1 MITRRYTMKMLI
13 PRGAAAA
20 VLTIVL
26 AGGAVEVRGQE
37 LPDAKDIVARYQ
49 EAVGGAA
56 VLQGRTSMHARGQF
70 SMPALGISGAL
81 ESFAARPNRSAMR
94 IEVPGFGEIRA
105 GYTGAVGWSMNP
117 AEGPRLMQGGEA
129 QQMADE
135 SQFDSSLR
143 LPELITSVTTVEHTK
158 LGGRD
163 CIKVKVIWKSGRET
177 FDCYS
182 GETGLLVGTMSTQQS
197 AMGTVEAVT
206 LYDEYRE
213 FDGVRMATRV
223 TVQAA
228 GMEQILTIDEV
239 SFNSVPDSALEPP
252 AQIKALIDR

>member
-1 MITRRYTMKMLI
+1 MKRLLHSS
-13 PRGAAAA
+13 AAAA
-20 VLTIVL
+20 VLYVIL
-26 AGGAVEVRGQE
+26 AGSAAGVRAQE
-37 LPDAKDIVARYQ
+37 LPDAKDVIARYQ

-56 VLQGRTSMHARGQF
+56 VLQRHTSMHARGKF
-70 SMPALGISGAL
+70 AMPALGITGEL

-94 IEVPGFGEIRA
+94 VEVPGFGEIRA

-135 SQFDSSLR
+135 SHFESSLR
-143 LPELITSVTTVEHTK
+143 LPELITSAATVEHTK

-163 CIKVKVIWKSGRET
+163 CIKVQLTWKSGRET

-182 GETGLLVGTMSTQQS
+182 EETGLLVGTMAKQES
-197 AMGTVEAVT
+197 AMGTVDAVT
-206 LYDEYRE
+206 LYDDYRE
-213 FDGVRMATRV
+213 FEGVRMATRI
-223 TVQAA
+223 TVQVA
-228 GMEQILTIDEV
+228 GMEQVLTLHEV
-239 SFNSVPDSALEPP
+239 TYDSVPESAFEPP

>member
-1 MITRRYTMKMLI
+1 MKKLI
-13 PRGAAAA
+13 HRSAAAA
-20 VLTIVL
+20 VLYMVL
-26 AGGAVEVRGQE
+26 TASAAEVRGQE

-81 ESFAARPNRSAMR
+81 ESFAARPNRSAVR

-117 AEGPRLMQGGEA
+117 AEGPRLMQAGEA

-135 SQFDSSLR
+135 AHFESSLR
-143 LPELITSVTTVEHTK
+143 LPEFITSVTTVEHTK

-163 CIKVKVIWKSGRET
+163 CIKVKVVWKSGRET

-182 GETGLLVGTMSTQQS
+182 GETGLLVGTMATQES
-197 AMGTVEAVT
+197 AMGTIEAIT
-206 LYDEYRE
+206 LYDDYRD
-213 FDGVRMATRV
+213 FDGVRMASRI

-228 GMEQILTIDEV
+228 GMEQVMTINEITFD
-239 SFNSVPDSALEPP
+239 SVPDSAFEPP
-252 AQIKALIDR
+252 AQIKALIGG